1 MNEWTTERD
10 DNYTIHQSCD
20 TSYHREHVKG
30 NWKELCEK
38 KDSLLISRDLVFLY
52 FAKSGRFKNI

>member
-10 DNYTIHQSCD
+10 DNYTTHQSCD

-38 KDSLLISRDLVFLY
+38 KD
-52 FAKSGRFKNI
+52 KNI